1 MVTGKARNASARG
14 RRRCRRAAGLTLVE
28 LMITLVL
35 GGVVSSAAFMFF
47 VGQRRVYTTQ
57 AKILDIQQNLWG
69 AMDALTRFVRSAGMG
84 MTGCVMS
91 GDPPPG
97 GATAP
102 QTGLRIYQNGPPA
115 AVSRLAPIWIQN
127 GVAGAPDSITVV
139 FGSGFGT
146 FVDSKLGASV
156 ATATDP
162 IATPANQGALFR
174 VNDFALLLD
183 ATSAPQG
190 PPVGDRGCTL
200 FQVTSVDNVTGVLGH
215 AGTSTWNPTV
225 NPAGY
230 IPFLYAGGVNGAAGL
245 RNVGALTWVQFSI
258 DSTGAPVAP
267 PRLVMR
273 RLDGLAG
280 STAAV
285 TMAEGIEDLQIAY
298 ACDTDPPPPNG
309 DGVFSEGTDAASKQ
323 IDEWI
328 FNATGDV
335 PTTACNRPQ
344 AIRITLLARSHD
356 PDTLLS
362 GVGTNAKAAVEDGA
376 AGTAD
381 TFRHRALTTTVFPRN
396 R

>member
-1 MVTGKARNASARG
+1 MRNMMR
-14 RRRCRRAAGLTLVE
+14 RRAAGLTLVE
-28 LMITLVL
+28 LMITLVI
-35 GGVVSSAAFMFF
+35 GGMVSSAAFMFF
-47 VGQRRVYTTQ
+47 VSQRRVYSTQ
-57 AKILDIQQNLWG
+57 AKILDVQQNLWG

-84 MTGCVMS
+84 MTGCVKA

-97 GATAP
+97 SDTAP
-102 QTGLRIYQNGPPA
+102 QTGLRIYQNA
-115 AVSRLAPIWIQN
+115 TVSRLAPIWIQN
-127 GVAGAPDSITVV
+127 GAAGAPDSITVA

-146 FVDSKLGASV
+146 FVDSKLGSSV
-156 ATATDP
+156 ASGTDTF
-162 IATPANQGALFR
+162 ATPANQGALFR

-215 AGTSTWNPTV
+215 AGTSGWNPAS

-230 IPFLYAGGVNGAAGL
+230 IPFLYAGGNNGAAGL
-245 RNVGALTWVQFSI
+245 RNFGALTWVEFSI
-258 DSTGAPVAP
+258 DSTGAPASP

-273 RLDGLAG
+273 RLDGLTG

-298 ACDTDPPPPNG
+298 ACDTDPAPPNT
-309 DGVFSEGTDAASKQ
+309 DGALTEGTDAASRKT
-323 IDEWI
+323 DEWI
-328 FNATGDV
+328 YNGAGDV
-335 PTTACNRPQ
+335 PSSACNRPQ
-344 AIRITLLARSHD
+344 AIRMTLLARSHD

-362 GVGTNAKAAVEDGA
+362 GIPTNAKAAVEDGT
-376 AGTAD
+376 AGAPD
-381 TFRHRALTTTVFPRN
+381 LFRHRALTTTVYPRN